1 MGNITGRT
9 FIVDCP
15 RCKAKVAAHED
26 GRSEKR
32 GMNEDSGEPFGVRLH
47 VGRCPICNLLLAGES
62 YQIAFA
68 EVDSDEDVWSNADR
82 IFPNPPK
89 TFTSDR
95 IPRVV
100 KDSLTEADRT
110 LQANA
115 NVAACVMLG
124 RAFEAVCRD
133 VLAPQS
139 ARPSAPSS
147 VPVKR
152 RDKIMLGAG
161 IKQMKDK
168 GIIDQRLFDW
178 SQQLQAFR
186 NLAAHPEDVP
196 IPHQDAE
203 DLQSFVH
210 AIVEYIYDLTDRYN
224 EFKARIEK
232 KAKKK

>member
-1 MGNITGRT
+1 MRNITGRT

-15 RCKAKVAAHED
+15 RCKAKVAAFED

-32 GMNEDSGEPFGVRLH
+32 GMDEDSGEPFGVRLH
-47 VGRCPICNLLLAGES
+47 VGRCPSCNLQLAGES

-68 EVDSDEDVWSNADR
+68 ELDSDEDVWSNADR
-82 IFPNPPK
+82 VFPNPPK

-115 NVAACVMLG
+115 NVATCVMLG
-124 RAFEAVCRD
+124 RALEAVCRD
-133 VLAPQS
+133 VLAPPSVRGS
-139 ARPSAPSS
+139 ASSA
-147 VPVKR
+147 VPAKR
-152 RDKIMLGAG
+152 RAKIMLGAG
-161 IKQMKDK
+161 LRQMKER
-168 GIIDQRLFDW
+168 GVIDQRLFDW

-186 NLAAHPEDVP
+186 NLAAHPEDVS
-196 IPHQDAE
+196 IPRQDAE

-224 EFKARIEK
+224 EFKTRIEK